1 MLLRIPKT
9 CSVHYPFIMWQ
20 HSVRVFTS
28 MRAMVHFSINY
39 LNVVLECMLLLYVQC
54 FIREYRYDFSS
65 LCNMPAYYAFMN
77 PYVFTVQDLSPSL
90 MISSIHSVLTAKTRP
105 LYLRRNSQCFLMNRM
120 FCRYALCNIAQIIAS
135 FLNCSIQLFN
145 LYIASC
151 LLCKKFAGSI
161 LIKVL

>member
-1 MLLRIPKT
+1 MLKIKLKCCLEFPKT

-39 LNVVLECMLLLYVQC
+39 LNVYVVIIRPC
-54 FIREYRYDFSS
+54 FIREYQYDFSL
-65 LCNMPAYYAFMN
+65 LCNVPAYYAFMN
-77 PYVFTVQDLSPSL
+77 PYVFTVQHLSPSL

-105 LYLRRNSQCFLMNRM
+105 LYLRRNSQRFLTYRM

-135 FLNCSIQLFN
+135 FLNCSSFLICTQL
-145 LYIASC
+145 AVC
-151 LLCKKFAGSI
+151 
-161 LIKVL
+161 V